1 MINFLVQLAT
11 DGVYRKH
18 FVSHYMWECQRHCG
32 VSVQLPPFYTHQHI
46 FRVIGVSNIRTI
58 HTLPISHSYT
68 NTHTHKCFSTVSC
81 FLPLPLALA
90 RNVLPLSVLKTQ
102 SFVRV
107 VRAENGPE
115 SCLKWGTVVYKK
127 HAHLLKYFIGKRL
140 IVPLRCISFL
150 QGFFHPLTVMPFS
163 FL

>member
-1 MINFLVQLAT
+1 MRVSASLWCFCPAPSFLHT
-11 DGVYRKH
+11 STHISRDWRK
-18 FVSHYMWECQRHCG
+18 Q
-32 VSVQLPPFYTHQHI
+32 
-46 FRVIGVSNIRTI
+46 
-58 HTLPISHSYT
+58 YT
-68 NTHTHKCFSTVSC
+68 NNPHSPYFTLLHKHTHTHKCFSTVSC

-107 VRAENGPE
+107 VRAENGPDP
-115 SCLKWGTVVYKK
+115 CLKWGTVVYKK

-150 QGFFHPLTVMPFS
+150 QGFFHPLTVWCH
-163 FL
+163 FLFCKTIKSICVPNQSIISIYR